1 MIGIRVSYKLI
12 KDTPVAEDCKHL
24 FARGYEEHEKLRKST
39 ASFLIDKFRENAKAA
54 GYKDYDSKPLECRY
68 NHLKCAFEIYELVP
82 YIYDDEKNEV
92 QP

>member
-39 ASFLIDKFRENAKAA
+39 ASFLIDKFRENATIFYNKQFNMNLVYNSNIFNKFPELKA
-54 GYKDYDSKPLECRY
+54 YC
-68 NHLKCAFEIYELVP
+68 
-82 YIYDDEKNEV
+82 
-92 QP
+92 